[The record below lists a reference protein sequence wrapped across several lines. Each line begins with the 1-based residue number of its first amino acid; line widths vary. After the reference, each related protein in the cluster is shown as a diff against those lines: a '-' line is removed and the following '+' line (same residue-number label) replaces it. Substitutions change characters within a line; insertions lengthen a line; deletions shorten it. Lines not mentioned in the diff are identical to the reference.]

1 MSPTPRGPSRPSHRT
16 LVGSTGLAGV
26 GATAALRG
34 VVDEGPTSN
43 RSPEMPLQSRPLFSL
58 SITLHPTI
66 ELGHTPAGGRR
77 IYPVSG
83 GVFEGKRLRG
93 SVSPFAG
100 SDLLLVRADG
110 AFQQD
115 VRLLLVTDD
124 DASILMTYRG
134 VRRVSPEVDA
144 RLSRGEVVDASEYY
158 LRTTPY
164 FETGAARYAWINA
177 IVAVA
182 QGGRIPGGV
191 RYDIHEIL

>member
-1 MSPTPRGPSRPSHRT
+1 
-16 LVGSTGLAGV
+16 
-26 GATAALRG
+26 
-34 VVDEGPTSN
+34 
-43 RSPEMPLQSRPLFSL
+43 MPLQSRPLFSL

-124 DASILMTYRG
+124 YASILMTYRG
-134 VRRVSPEVDA
+134 VRRASPEVDA